1 MRDAIVMVDDGAM
14 EAMVNSDSEFS
25 QGDSEREKEEKTNG
39 SDANHVQSVRFIVC
53 HVLGHVFALLSTIV
67 ASKPCSRRLPL
78 Q

>member
-14 EAMVNSDSEFS
+14 EAMVNREYDDSEFS

-53 HVLGHVFALLSTIV
+53 HVLGHVFALIDDS
-67 ASKPCSRRLPL
+67 SKQALL
-78 Q
+78 